1 MSGIPVIDLG
11 ECRNCEVC
19 IATSPKI
26 FQRNINYDYVEVVD
40 MHKYPAAQVNE
51 AIKYCPLDCISWET

>member
-1 MSGIPVIDLG
+1 MGGIPVINLG

-26 FQRNINYDYVEVVD
+26 FRRNIYGDYVEVVD
-40 MHKYPAAQVNE
+40 LLKYPQYLVNE
-51 AIKYCPLDCISWET
+51 AIKNCPLDCISWET